1 MLKQR
6 KSKQFAILISCVGN
20 VLKNLISFIIYIYLI
35 VVMVVDLIVLVL
47 NCSYV
52 NLALLIVRMIIPY
65 GI

>member
-1 MLKQR
+1 MRKQR
-6 KSKQFAILISCVGN
+6 KSKQFAILINYVGN

-52 NLALLIVRMIIPY
+52 NLALLIVRMTSLY